1 MGFLLAK
8 WNDEVRYSSRTF
20 IALGGNVQYTA
31 FFEEDLDNPAI
42 GYGSGSSDGYYH
54 RNIPTSQK
62 WGIRLSPD
70 FIANANELTAVRI
83 RNEQATTLSLYVYS
97 GGTTPDDAT
106 LIYSQSSISFPSSGM
121 NTVELSTPVSFD
133 PTQPLWIIFQAEGA
147 SSLTYNQSDGFS
159 EAIGWICN
167 DNVWEQSEQYPIQGI
182 FNRLPHAPVE
192 NLQATV
198 LNNGNVQVAWS
209 APTSL
214 TPIGYT
220 IALGTIDDPYLM
232 DAIDVSSTSHTFTMD
247 ESVTSFRTITPYHL
261 VSNTSYRVFVRARYA
276 NPSGGEYHGHWRE
289 AEFSGTFRYS
299 QDSCVIVAT
308 AADETTGIV
317 TGGGVYLRGEIV
329 TIEAIPMIG
338 YYFEGWNDNY
348 GIPFRTFTATTDAA
362 YTAIFS
368 PQMYEMSVVCD
379 ETRGTVAVD
388 GVTPTIINGRTY
400 YPVYSTITLTAT
412 PFSGYQFDRWSDG
425 ITTNP
430 RYITLLSNF
439 EVGAQFIVDDNSKGY
454 HLYPSHNQV
463 GVHTQ
468 QAAPLWI
475 YDMLGRCHYSGR
487 IEPENITT
495 VKLPRAGV
503 YLVKIGNHA
512 PEKIVIM

>member
-1 MGFLLAK
+1 
-8 WNDEVRYSSRTF
+8 
-20 IALGGNVQYTA
+20 
-31 FFEEDLDNPAI
+31 
-42 GYGSGSSDGYYH
+42 
-54 RNIPTSQK
+54 
-62 WGIRLSPD
+62 
-70 FIANANELTAVRI
+70 
-83 RNEQATTLSLYVYS
+83 
-97 GGTTPDDAT
+97 
-106 LIYSQSSISFPSSGM
+106 M

-289 AEFSGTFRYS
+289 AGFSGTFRYS

-368 PQMYEMSVVCD
+368 PQMSFRRGSRRGEMSSHS
-379 ETRGTVAVD
+379 A
-388 GVTPTIINGRTY
+388 
-400 YPVYSTITLTAT
+400 LTAIL
-412 PFSGYQFDRWSDG
+412 QFFRFLQLFQYELCS
-425 ITTNP
+425 
-430 RYITLLSNF
+430 
-439 EVGAQFIVDDNSKGY
+439 
-454 HLYPSHNQV
+454 
-463 GVHTQ
+463 
-468 QAAPLWI
+468 
-475 YDMLGRCHYSGR
+475 
-487 IEPENITT
+487 
-495 VKLPRAGV
+495 
-503 YLVKIGNHA
+503 
-512 PEKIVIM
+512 